1 MSYKENIIKTVA
13 RKIGMDGAI
22 AYSSAARVFQ
32 AFAGVV
38 SIFFIAT
45 FLTGEEQ
52 GFYYTFGSILAIQV
66 FFELGFTGIM
76 TQYVAHEA
84 VHLKQNES
92 FIYEGEERYKSRL
105 SYLVRFCLKWYAIIA
120 ILFFVTVN
128 IVGIFYFKK
137 FDTTSGMVT
146 WKAPW
151 LLLSFSTAI
160 KLFQS
165 PFTAILTGL
174 GKVKEMNQITFY
186 QQFVIPVSQWI
197 LFACGF
203 KLYVVGISSLL
214 GVIVWCSFVLHSGL
228 WRLIY
233 NLLKEKISETISY
246 MKEIF
251 PYQWKI
257 ALSWV
262 SGYFIF
268 QLFNPVLFAT
278 EGAVV
283 AGQMGM
289 TITVLNAIQAFAFSW
304 QNTKVPLYSGLIELG
319 KFEELDRTFDK
330 TLRQMLMI
338 CGVLLSFMFLGVMF
352 LRITNFTIADSVLG
366 DRFLDYVPMV
376 LMMIPLF
383 LNQFINSWAT
393 YLRCHKQEPFLVN
406 SIVIGLLCFVS
417 TFVLGTKFGLYGI
430 TVGYCSITL
439 FIAFPWAYKI
449 YYNRK
454 IEWHNEKIIDNSNPD
469 V

>member
-1 MSYKENIIKTVA
+1 MKTSINSIAIKLA
-13 RKIGMDGAI
+13 RRIGMDGAI
-22 AYSSAARVFQ
+22 AYSSGARVFQ

-38 SIFFIAT
+38 SLFFIAT

-76 TQYVAHEA
+76 TQYVAHEV
-84 VHLKQNES
+84 VHLELKKDYN
-92 FIYEGEERYKSRL
+92 YEGEERYKSRV
-105 SYLVRFCLKWYAIIA
+105 SYLIRFCIKWYAIIA
-120 ILFFVTVN
+120 VLFFIVVN
-128 IVGIFYFKK
+128 IVGVVYFNK
-137 FDTTSGMVT
+137 FDTTKGLVV

-151 LLLSFSTAI
+151 LLLSFSTAV

-174 GKVKEMNQITFY
+174 GKVKEMNKVVFY
-186 QQFVIPVSQWI
+186 QQLIIPISQWI
-197 LFACGF
+197 LFACGL

-214 GVIVWCSFVLHSGL
+214 GVIVWCIFVFRNGL
-228 WRLIY
+228 CRLIY
-233 NLLKEKISETISY
+233 NLLKVEITETISY

-268 QLFNPVLFAT
+268 QLFNPVLFAK

-289 TITVLNAIQAFAFSW
+289 TISVLNAIQAFSYSW
-304 QNTKVPLYSGLIELG
+304 QNTKVPLYSGLIELQ
-319 KFEELDRTFDK
+319 KYEELDKTFNN
-330 TLRQMLMI
+330 TLKQMLYVCTSLLGFMFF
-338 CGVLLSFMFLGVMF
+338 GVLL
-352 LRITNFTIADSVLG
+352 LRVSGLTIAGSILG
-366 DRFLDYVPMV
+366 ERFLDYIPMI

-383 LNQFINSWAT
+383 ENQFIGSWAT

-406 SIVIGLLCFVS
+406 SIVVGILCCLS
-417 TFVLGTKFGLYGI
+417 TFVFGKYFGLYGI
-430 TVGYCSITL
+430 TIGYCCITT
-439 FIAFPWAYKI
+439 FVAFPWAYSI
-449 YYNRK
+449 YVNK
-454 IEWHNEKIIDNSNPD
+454 KKQWHGE
-469 V
+469 

>member
-1 MSYKENIIKTVA
+1 MSNQDNIIKTFA

-32 AFAGVV
+32 AFAGVI

-52 GFYYTFGSILAIQV
+52 GFYYTFGSVLALQV

-76 TQYVAHEA
+76 TQYVAHEV
-84 VHLKQNES
+84 VHLQLDCSYSYDGDEKH
-92 FIYEGEERYKSRL
+92 KSRL
-105 SYLVRFCLKWYAIIA
+105 AYLVKFCIKWYSVIA
-120 ILFFVTVN
+120 ILFFGVVN
-128 IVGIFYFKK
+128 VIGLFYFNK
-137 FDTTSGMVT
+137 FDTSSGLVN

-151 LLLSFSTAI
+151 LLLSFSTAV

-165 PFTAILTGL
+165 PFTAILVGL

-186 QQFVIPVSQWI
+186 QQFIIPLTQWV
-197 LFACGF
+197 LFACGV
-203 KLYVVGISSLL
+203 KLYVVGVSSFL
-214 GVIVWCSFVLHSGL
+214 GVLVWCFFIYRFGY
-228 WRLIY
+228 WKLIY
-233 NLLKEKISETISY
+233 NLLRVRVTETVSY

-289 TITVLNAIQAFAFSW
+289 TLSVLNAVQALAISW
-304 QNTKVPLYSGLIELG
+304 QNTKVPYYSGLIEV
-319 KFEELDRTFDK
+319 KNYKELDEVFNK
-330 TLRQMLMI
+330 TLKQV
-338 CGVLLSFMFLGVMF
+338 VLITCTLLFLA
-352 LRITNFTIADSVLG
+352 ISVLEIVRAMHLSIGNTIIG
-366 DRFLDYVPMV
+366 DRFLGVFPTFLMAITVIANQYVG
-376 LMMIPLF
+376 
-383 LNQFINSWAT
+383 SWAT
-393 YLRCHKQEPFLVN
+393 YLRCHKQEPFLIN
-406 SIVIGLLCFVS
+406 SVVVGVLCCISTLFIGSNL
-417 TFVLGTKFGLYGI
+417 GLYGI
-430 TVGYCSITL
+430 ITGYFVITC
-439 FIAFPWAYKI
+439 FIALPWAFIIYK
-449 YYNRK
+449 NK
-454 IEWHNEKIIDNSNPD
+454 KNEWHN